1 MFWIHSKNAS
11 TCYNT
16 NSKNNANI
24 QKIWLIIYILYD
36 NRKIALYIQTNQHQP
51 SAPIM
56 TKFIHI

>member
-16 NSKNNANI
+16 NSNNNANI

-36 NRKIALYIQTNQHQP
+36 NRKIALYIQINQHQL